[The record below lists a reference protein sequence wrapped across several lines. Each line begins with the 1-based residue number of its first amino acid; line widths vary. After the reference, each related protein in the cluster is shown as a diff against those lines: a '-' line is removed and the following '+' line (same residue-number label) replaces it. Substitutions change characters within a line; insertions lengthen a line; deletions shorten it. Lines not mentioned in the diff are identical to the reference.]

1 MSKIFMKKFFIFAI
15 AAILCCACDKHNA
28 YTLFDT
34 PFVTISDESGMM
46 IEMEVSSTVNNF
58 LTPLLV
64 KLNTSDQYYQQPI
77 SVDYVV
83 HCGDGLQENKDFKIQ
98 KTNASPLVFE
108 DKKYEKTINIVWLK
122 NPDWDPN
129 KDNTLVVEL
138 VSSSLSNMTLGYPG
152 PSKRM
157 KSFKFIKTN

>member
-1 MSKIFMKKFFIFAI
+1 MKLI
-15 AAILCCACDKHNA
+15 
-28 YTLFDT
+28 
-34 PFVTISDESGMM
+34 V
-46 IEMEVSSTVNNF
+46 
-58 LTPLLV
+58 
-64 KLNTSDQYYQQPI
+64 
-77 SVDYVV
+77 
-83 HCGDGLQENKDFKIQ
+83 GLGN
-98 KTNASPLVFE
+98 P